1 MFELLSGFRFLC
13 TMTHR
18 CCKQMVCI
26 ENRFSHHKIRSF
38 QAIEITLFTDAE
50 FLLRHTSV
58 CRAYARR
65 DWTRSFAVEA
75 NFLCNAHFDGIRM
88 FFQLMREFGMA
99 HLSGIRCFSV
109 SHRIASPTCA
119 HQGKLN
125 STACHCCYGTHYL
138 CCYFRSLTTSTR
150 RTWRYFV
157 YFGRKSAIASKW
169 FSCDADAERNSRKQS
184 IARDF
189 DRIKLF
195 FFIISVLLSL

>member
-1 MFELLSGFRFLC
+1 MC
-13 TMTHR
+13 
-18 CCKQMVCI
+18 
-26 ENRFSHHKIRSF
+26 
-38 QAIEITLFTDAE
+38 AE
-50 FLLRHTSV
+50 
-58 CRAYARR
+58 RAYARR
-65 DWTRSFAVEA
+65 DWKRSFAVEA